1 MDPLQIQELPKL
13 RQPTLLLAFSGW
25 NDASSSATTAASY
38 ICEELGGAEFA
49 SIESDNFYN
58 FQDMR
63 PMVTLDEDGM
73 REITWPANT
82 FYACETPRL
91 ANDLILFVGA
101 EPHLQWKSFTRLI
114 LSVAQQ
120 CDVRMVV
127 TLGALL
133 ADVYHR
139 NAVKITG
146 SSTDLEL
153 AARLGLKRSGY
164 EGPTGIVGILNNL
177 FRDEKLPA
185 VSVWANVP
193 HYVNVSPNP
202 KAALALVRRL
212 SEFLSLDVSYSD
224 LEIGSQDFDDKVERA
239 LESNKAVKEYVDELR
254 LRSSMEE
261 EEEESG
267 GLPSGEDLTREIERF
282 LRERGEDHEDG
293 GENA

>member
-1 MDPLQIQELPKL
+1 MMDPLQIKELPKL

-25 NDASSSATTAASY
+25 NDASSAATTATSY

-49 SIESDNFYN
+49 SIDSDSFYN

-63 PMVTLDEDGM
+63 PMVSLDDDGM
-73 REITWPANT
+73 REISWPSNT

-101 EPHLQWKSFTRLI
+101 EPHLQWKNFTRLI
-114 LSVAQQ
+114 LSVAQK

-146 SSTDLEL
+146 SSTNLEL
-153 AARLGLKRSGY
+153 ASRLGLKRSGY

-224 LEIGSQDFDDKVERA
+224 LEIGSQNFDDKVERA
-239 LESNKAVKEYVDELR
+239 LESNKAVKEYVEELR
-254 LRSSMEE
+254 LRSGGED
-261 EEEESG
+261 EEESG

-282 LRERGEDHEDG
+282 LRERGDNEKNG
-293 GENA
+293 GEDD

>member
-1 MDPLQIQELPKL
+1 MDPLQIHELPKL

-49 SIESDNFYN
+49 SIESDSFYN

-73 REITWPANT
+73 RDITWPANT

-101 EPHLQWKSFTRLI
+101 EPHLQWKNFTRLI

-139 NAVKITG
+139 NAIKITG

-254 LRSSMEE
+254 LRSSMEDE
-261 EEEESG
+261 GESG

-282 LRERGEDHEDG
+282 LRERGENHEDN
-293 GENA
+293 GEDT